1 MTTLQQFRCEVWG
14 LVTTNPIHWFV
25 IRCGDSNLTVYR
37 WNSETVNAPGARH
50 YCGEADA
57 EVYISRWFD
66 SVCAPPKQALPSALT
81 VRHYWNAGL
90 AFGMS
95 TGLAA
100 CGRHSLECVNRPQRT
115 HGLVG
120 LWQRGIMVSE
130 VTSRNQQEW
139 RSSSRRTHAPWQ
151 N

>member
-25 IRCGDSNLTVYR
+25 IRCGDSDLTVYR
-37 WNSETVNAPGARH
+37 WTSETANAPGARH
-50 YCGEADA
+50 FAVRLMPRCTSAAGLT
-57 EVYISRWFD
+57 R
-66 SVCAPPKQALPSALT
+66 CARRRSQALPTALT

-90 AFGMS
+90 AFGMC

-115 HGLVG
+115 HGLMG